1 MKKALLVLTIL
12 VSGSIFMTAQ
22 TTPATTTTASTTAI
36 AKAKKKHKHAKTAA
50 AMYQC
55 PMKCEAPNKVAGK
68 CPKCGMEKVKA

>member
-68 CPKCGMEKVKA
+68 CPKCGMEKVKS